1 MFTALLT
8 FLGGSAFRMLWG
20 EISAW
25 ITKGQDHA
33 QELERMKLQG
43 ELDAQSHARTLEM
56 LRLQNELGVK
66 TIEAQGEANVAT
78 AEAEAFEEAMKTAF
92 QPTGITFVDVWNGI
106 IRPAAATIALGL
118 WVAKLY
124 NQNYAMQEWD
134 IALAGTILG
143 FFFASRE
150 LGKRGK

>member
-1 MFTALLT
+1 MFTALFT
-8 FLGGSAFRMLWG
+8 FLGGSVFRMLWG

-33 QELERMKLQG
+33 QEIDRMSLQNDF
-43 ELDAQSHARTLEM
+43 DAQAHIRAVEM
-56 LRLQNELGVK
+56 LKVQSELGIK
-66 TIEAQGEANVAT
+66 TIEAQAEANVSAV
-78 AEAEAFEEAMKTAF
+78 EAQAFDDAMKNAF
-92 QPTGITFVDVWNGI
+92 TPTGISFVDIWNGI

-118 WVAKLY
+118 WVAKLHT
-124 NQNYAMQEWD
+124 QNYVMEEWD

-150 LGKRGK
+150 LSKRGK